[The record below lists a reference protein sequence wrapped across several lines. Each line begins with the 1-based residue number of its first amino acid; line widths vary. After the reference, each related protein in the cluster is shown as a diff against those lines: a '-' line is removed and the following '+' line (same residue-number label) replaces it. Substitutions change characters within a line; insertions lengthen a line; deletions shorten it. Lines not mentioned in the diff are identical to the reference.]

1 MWFDVIYYVVSVAIV
16 WWLAIEAFKNRER
29 ALRNAERALAM
40 ATIAK
45 DTMDSNDRLI
55 AANEELLTANFEL
68 AGRLKQYEQHPSPFE
83 KPFTNAHSGMG
94 VKDNVEG

>member
-1 MWFDVIYYVVSVAIV
+1 MWLEILWFVIQVAIV
-16 WWLAIEAFKNRER
+16 WWLAWEAFKNSER
-29 ALRNAERALAM
+29 ANALAKL
-40 ATIAK
+40 AK
-45 DTMDSNDRLI
+45 DTMDNNDDLI

-94 VKDNVEG
+94 VKDNVQG